1 MAREIKTIQS
11 IERAFEILRCFE
23 KSEELGVT
31 EISNMTK
38 LHKSTAFN
46 LIATL
51 EHLGVLE
58 KEHVGGKYKLGM
70 ELFRLGTMV
79 NSNVR
84 LICFPYL
91 ERLVETFS
99 ETVNLVA
106 RDNLMVLYLEKIESP
121 HSMRIG
127 TKEGQRLPMHCTAV
141 GKAIMSTLMDS
152 ELELIIDNLQFIKF
166 TDYTLKTSEELWNQ
180 LKDAKQKGYAEDIQE
195 YETGLICVAAPIRD
209 YTGKANFAI
218 SVSGPN
224 SRMTKEFRDK
234 IGKTLVEITN
244 EISKKLGY

>member
-1 MAREIKTIQS
+1 MAKQIKTIQS
-11 IERAFEILRCFE
+11 IERAFEILHCFE

-51 EHLGVLE
+51 EHLGILE
-58 KEHVGGKYKLGM
+58 KDHVGGKYKLGM
-70 ELFRLGTMV
+70 ELFKLGTMV
-79 NSNVR
+79 DSNVR
-84 LICFPYL
+84 SICYPYL
-91 ERLVETFS
+91 ERLVETYS

-141 GKAIMSTLMDS
+141 GKSIMSTFMDS
-152 ELELIIDNLQFIKF
+152 ELKPMIDNLSFVKF
-166 TDYTLKTSEELWNQ
+166 TDYTLTTPGELRDQ
-180 LKDAKQKGYAEDIQE
+180 LKEAKQKGYAEDIQE
-195 YETGLICVAAPIRD
+195 YENGLTCVAAPIKD
-209 YTGKANFAI
+209 HTGKAKFAI

-234 IGKTLVEITN
+234 IGMTLVEFTN